1 MGLASMPFSEIVPR
15 KWHPKSGYRQ
25 FHLVAHVQMRYFSFG
40 YGYLGVD
47 LCHIGEFQHRLS
59 GEHVGSQVHVLGSD
73 DA

>member
-1 MGLASMPFSEIVPR
+1 MPFLKSFPENGTR
-15 KWHPKSGYRQ
+15 KSGYRQ

-59 GEHVGSQVHVLGSD
+59 GST
-73 DA
+73 